1 MLFDMKKILLSAI
14 LFCAVLFCL
23 CACSGLKPV
32 EEAPPKTTEE
42 KREYPEVKHPVTWE
56 EIRAGPFASR
66 DMTEEEMRKLC
77 TDFMRLQLSFE
88 WTPSKTLEYTLAG
101 LNKPMIFHRGRVY
114 GGFPYR
120 SFNANGNLYTL
131 MEYYDPE
138 TGVLDPGKIPTND
151 FLGIIG
157 NDCAS
162 SPFWAWNR
170 VINSNRNFKDF
181 KTESGFT
188 NTGLLPQNNLL
199 PVGGY
204 DTISQGD
211 WEDGEGTRGVCLA
224 NGEQKMFEAYSAVK
238 PADGLIHYY
247 PHTGVLSH
255 ANHLM
260 MVSSEATVVRREDGS
275 IDGEKSFITIL
286 DQRSNLTT
294 VHNKTGTVHYEGGI
308 DAVFTFSQLL
318 EEYYIPFTFLEF
330 LGLDPVEQA
339 EASLSREG
347 DRFADL
353 QKAVVT
359 ANYAIS
365 HAKVTFTDGAG
376 KECYSYI
383 ARPLLLNTR
392 SFSLEKLLLPT
403 ASFHAD
409 GEKIC
414 RIEVQLGS
422 GHEICVFEGAVQK

>member
-1 MLFDMKKILLSAI
+1 MLAFL
-14 LFCAVLFCL
+14 CFCL
-23 CACSGLKPV
+23 PACSNAQIPETAKTS
-32 EEAPPKTTEE
+32 ETTEE
-42 KREYPEVKHPVTWE
+42 VKSSTEEKPQYPLVANPLTWE
-56 EIRAGPFASR
+56 KINAIPYADDS
-66 DMTEEEMRKLC
+66 MTGDELRQIC
-77 TDFMRLQLSFE
+77 VDFMRLQLTFE
-88 WTPSKTLEYTLAG
+88 WTPSKSFNYTLATKKS
-101 LNKPMIFHRGRVY
+101 LAFYRGNVY
-114 GGFPYR
+114 GGLPYR
-120 SFNANGNLYTL
+120 SFDANGNIYTV
-131 MEYYDPE
+131 MEFYDPE
-138 TGVLDPGKIPTND
+138 TGVLDPGKRLGND
-151 FLGIIG
+151 FAGIIG

-162 SPFWAWNR
+162 SPFWAWCR

-188 NTGLLPQNNLL
+188 NTGLIPQNNLL

-224 NGEQKMFEAYSAVK
+224 NGEQKMFEAYSAIK

-260 MVSSEATVVRREDGS
+260 MASSEATVVRREDGS

-294 VHNKTGTVHYEGGI
+294 VHKKTGTVHYEGGI

-339 EASLSREG
+339 QALLSREG

-392 SFSLEKLLLPT
+392 SFSLEKLLLST

-422 GHEICVFEGAVQK
+422 GHVICVFEGAVQK